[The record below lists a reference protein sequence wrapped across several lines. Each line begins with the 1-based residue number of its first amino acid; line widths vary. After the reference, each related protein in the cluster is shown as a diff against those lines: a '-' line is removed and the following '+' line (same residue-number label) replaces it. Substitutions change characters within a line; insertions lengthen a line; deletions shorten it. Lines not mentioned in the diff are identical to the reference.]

1 MRRLAAAI
9 AGVIAT
15 AAAAGAQQASQD
27 VASASGVSMGDLA
40 SRGYEIKAAAQNGSR
55 YVVFMQ
61 NDKSAYACEFV
72 NVTTTRCRQ
81 IN

>member
-1 MRRLAAAI
+1 MPRLAVAL
-9 AGVIAT
+9 AGVIVT
-15 AAAAGAQQASQD
+15 AAGAHAQQLGGDPVTSFTIGELVSQ
-27 VASASGVSMGDLA
+27 GF
-40 SRGYEIKAAAQNGSR
+40 EIRAATPNGTR

>member
-1 MRRLAAAI
+1 MPRLAAAI
-9 AGVIAT
+9 AMVLAT
-15 AAAAGAQQASQD
+15 AAAANAQQAEGEAAQSFT
-27 VASASGVSMGDLA
+27 MGELA
-40 SRGYEIKAAAQNGSR
+40 SQGFEIKAAAQNGSR